1 MVKRKANKIDM
12 YRMILDQK
20 VRNFT
25 AKIDDLCQMRRRQG
39 KAPYFGNYYHPAMA
53 VCCCTSKLTNKIGK
67 GVACEPRKKVYHF
80 KMENLL
86 KRKLG
91 NGIGEKSTRTRCCY
105 PIGQCA
111 EPHAANN
118 YLKVI
123 DPNIDPERD
132 LFFSTPYR
140 PRTEAPIKV
149 FKAFPYCDN
158 CKTTFVN
165 CR

>member
-1 MVKRKANKIDM
+1 MVKMKVKKIKL
-12 YRMILDQK
+12 YRMILNQK
-20 VRNFT
+20 VRT
-25 AKIDDLCQMRRRQG
+25 LCSKIDDLCQMRRQQG
-39 KAPYFGNYYHPAMA
+39 KAPCFSRYYHPAMA
-53 VCCCTSKLTNKIGK
+53 VCCCTSTLTKKIGK
-67 GVACEPRKKVYHF
+67 GVACEPRKNVYHF

-91 NGIGEKSTRTRCCY
+91 NVIRGKSTKTGCCY

-123 DPNIDPERD
+123 DSSIDPERE

-140 PRTEAPIKV
+140 PRTKAPIKV
-149 FKAFPYCDN
+149 FKAFSYCDN
-158 CKTTFVN
+158 CKATFVN